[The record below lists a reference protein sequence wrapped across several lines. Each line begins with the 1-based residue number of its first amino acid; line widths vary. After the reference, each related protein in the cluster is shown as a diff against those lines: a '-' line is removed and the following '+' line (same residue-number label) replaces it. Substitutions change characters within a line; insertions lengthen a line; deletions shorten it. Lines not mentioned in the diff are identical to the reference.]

1 MRFVSC
7 LLAVAATLM
16 AGAWAGAAV
25 RPTPSMLQADTSPLD
40 CVLYFVPDDP
50 YFGNQWH
57 LANPGAPPN
66 VNITGA
72 WASGLTGAGVVI
84 GIVDD
89 CLQTDHPDLAPNY
102 TAAHSWDFGQNDPN
116 PDPVTAEDMHGTSV
130 AGLAAARGGNALGV
144 TGAAPLASLAGLRID
159 FANQTEQMFA
169 DATLYHS
176 SGSDTSIKIKNH
188 SYGFQEPYVDA
199 GTMAGAL
206 RTSASAGTIHT
217 IAAGNERWYHENY
230 YFLDANGNGNFDPDV
245 DYAIDADANKQPMC
259 SLSEVI
265 VVAALGADGVY
276 SYYSNWGANVF
287 VTVPSSGIA
296 DYSITTTDRTG
307 ADGYNGGSDPIQNAD
322 YTSMFGGTSAAA
334 PVAAGIMALGKE
346 ANPAMDERMAKH
358 LLVRTSRIVNA
369 ADATASSDGG
379 WKTNAA
385 GNAFNQNYGFG
396 LIDATAFAAEA
407 AVWTG
412 VTPAAS
418 EDTGTVLVNEA
429 IEGEGGVFRNFTFS
443 DTGLLEEV
451 EVNLNIDHTW
461 RGDLE
466 AFLTSPAGTTSRL
479 MIANLADSFD
489 LIDWTF
495 VTNAFWGEQAA
506 GQWRLE
512 IVDTYPSLDDGTWN
526 SFSALARTGELVP
539 EPATM
544 ALVALGGVLLA
555 RRRR

>member
-1 MRFVSC
+1 MRILVC
-7 LLAVAATLM
+7 LLAVAATSM
-16 AGAWAGAAV
+16 VGAWAGAAV
-25 RPTPSMLQADTSPLD
+25 RPTPNVLQADIDPLD
-40 CVLYFVPDDP
+40 RVRYFVPDDT
-50 YFGNQWH
+50 YFGWQWN
-57 LANPGAPPN
+57 LANAGAPPD

-89 CLQTDHPDLAPNY
+89 CLQTAHPDLAPNY

-116 PDPVTAEDMHGTSV
+116 PDPVTADDMHGTSV

-159 FANQTEQMFA
+159 FPNQTEQMFA

-176 SGSDTSIKIKNH
+176 SGNNTSIKVKNH
-188 SYGFQEPYVDA
+188 SYGISVPFIDTATEA
-199 GTMAGAL
+199 AAL
-206 RTSASAGTIHT
+206 RTSAAAGTLHT
-217 IAAGNERWYHENY
+217 VAAGNERAYHGA
-230 YFLDANGNGNFDPDV
+230 YFLDANGNGSFDPDV
-245 DYAIDADANKQPMC
+245 DYAIDADANKKNAPG
-259 SLSEVI
+259 LSQVI
-265 VVAALGADGVY
+265 AVAALGADGVF

-287 VTVPSSGIA
+287 VTVPSSGISG
-296 DYSITTTDRTG
+296 YSITTTDRTG
-307 ADGYNGGSDPIQNAD
+307 AAGYNSGSDPIQNAD
-322 YTSMFGGTSAAA
+322 YTSTFGGTSAAA
-334 PVAAGIMALGKE
+334 PVAAGIMALGKQ

-358 LLVRTSRIVNA
+358 LLVRTSRIVDA
-369 ADATASSDGG
+369 ADATISSDGG

-385 GNAFNQNYGFG
+385 GNTFNQNYGFG

-407 AVWTG
+407 AAWTG

-418 EDTGTVLVNEA
+418 EGTGTILVNEA
-429 IEGEGGVFRNFTFS
+429 IVGAGGVFRNFTFS
-443 DTGLLEEV
+443 TAGLLEEV
-451 EVNLNIDHTW
+451 EVHLNVTHTW

-466 AFLTSPAGTTSRL
+466 AFLRSPSGTSSRL
-479 MIANLADSFD
+479 MIDNVADSFD

-512 IVDTYPSLDDGTWN
+512 IIDTFPGADDGTWN

-539 EPATM
+539 EPATL
-544 ALVALGGVLLA
+544 ALVALGGALLA